1 MASLRKLWNRE
12 FWRSVSEV
20 PMRHGRQDGRT
31 FIIALGCEVRSCLT
45 RGLIETVV
53 CLPIYDLVIGGW
65 LQKMMVEPNSKQP
78 SRRAGRQEPESEP
91 DFEP

>member
-1 MASLRKLWNRE
+1 
-12 FWRSVSEV
+12 
-20 PMRHGRQDGRT
+20 MRHGRQDGRT
-31 FIIALGCEVRSCLT
+31 FIIALGCEVSSCLT

-53 CLPIYDLVIGGW
+53 CLPILCDLVIGGW
-65 LQKMMVEPNSKQP
+65 LQKKTIVEPNSKQP